1 MIMPSDK
8 RPKEGPLPLAAMFA
22 EMLDD
27 KEASG
32 DLCNVATLEASHGF
46 PTYPPPA
53 PDDRPSPPEPAA
65 SPGPPRRCSP
75 LPETIGVSRWKLGK
89 LIGSGSYGQVFQG
102 LDLETGALIAVK
114 TLLLPV
120 RHDGDDE
127 PSDSLKKHLE
137 ETHREIAIL
146 STLKHDNIVKYLGSE
161 IDEPEAKIHIFQE
174 WVPGGTLAA
183 NVKAFGGTFD
193 DAITRR
199 YLRHVLNGLVFL
211 HAQRVV
217 HRDIKGENVLISDTG
232 VAKLADFGASKRL
245 GEEGTLMQTGSLRG
259 TPFFMAPEQM
269 TGKAVGRKCDVWAV
283 GGLALLCATGDPPW
297 KTKNFKTPYALMI
310 AVCRSSDGPPVDG
323 YDLSPELLD
332 FIGRCFTRDAERR
345 PSADDIRR
353 HAFLA
358 SLGDSASAPSLA
370 AAPAPA
376 PLPPTPGKKPDFLQR
391 LKARL
396 SSP

>member
-1 MIMPSDK
+1 
-8 RPKEGPLPLAAMFA
+8 MFA

-53 PDDRPSPPEPAA
+53 PDDRPPPPEPAA

-89 LIGSGSYGQVFQG
+89 LIGSGSYAASCIRDDVREI
-102 LDLETGALIAVK
+102 LTGK
-114 TLLLPV
+114 TM
-120 RHDGDDE
+120 RHRYRRARRAT
-127 PSDSLKKHLE
+127 PLKKHLE

-259 TPFFMAPEQM
+259 H
-269 TGKAVGRKCDVWAV
+269 
-283 GGLALLCATGDPPW
+283 ALLHGAGTDDGQGRRPQ
-297 KTKNFKTPYALMI
+297 TKNFKTPYALMI

-345 PSADDIRR
+345 PSADDILR

-370 AAPAPA
+370 APA